1 MRIPQ
6 KEYARMKKY
15 SIYLVLFAVGL
26 IISGCASHA
35 KDEQIA
41 DLKDQLM
48 KTQTRL
54 NELEGQN
61 AEMVAM
67 NDSLRSELG
76 TLVKREDVEMEIKDK
91 YTVLRVP
98 DELFF
103 SSGSA
108 TVRQKGQEVI
118 GKLAQIFQKYPEYN
132 IRVEGHTDNKQIK
145 LDFLDSFKSNWE
157 LSSARAINV
166 VKRLTSQGHLDP
178 KRLAAVGYGDNH
190 PIASNDTPEGRAK
203 NRRVEFYIVPQLPV
217 KAIKD

>member
-1 MRIPQ
+1 MR
-6 KEYARMKKY
+6 KY
-15 SIYLVLFAVGL
+15 SVYFVLFLLGL
-26 IISGCASHA
+26 FLTGCASHA

-54 NELEGQN
+54 SELEGQN
-61 AEMVAM
+61 SEMVAM

-108 TVRQKGQEVI
+108 KVRSKGEEII
-118 GKLAQIFQKYPEYN
+118 GKLAQIFQKYPSYN

-145 LDFLDSFKSNWE
+145 LDFLDAFKSNWE

-166 VKRLTSQGHLDP
+166 VKKLESEGHLDP
-178 KRLAAVGYGDNH
+178 KRLAAVGYGENH
-190 PIASNDTPEGRAK
+190 PIASNDTPDGRAK

-217 KAIKD
+217 KSIED

>member
-1 MRIPQ
+1 
-6 KEYARMKKY
+6 MKKY
-15 SIYLVLFAVGL
+15 SIYLVLFAFGL

-35 KDEQIA
+35 KDIEIA

-54 NELEGQN
+54 NELESTN
-61 AEMVAM
+61 SEMTAM

-108 TVRQKGQEVI
+108 NVRPQGNEVI
-118 GKLAQIFQKYPEYN
+118 SKLAQIFAKYPNYN

-145 LDFLDSFKSNWE
+145 LDFLDAFKSNWE

-166 VKRLTSQGHLDP
+166 VKRLESEGHLDP
-178 KRLAAVGYGDNH
+178 KRLAAVGVGENH

-217 KAIKD
+217 KPIED